1 MISHLPRADETVG
14 REAPAAELH
23 GDVAKRCIRAT
34 PFCWHDPATLARR
47 QFILGTWLLRGEVT
61 AIIAPGGSGKTTF
74 ETALAV
80 SLASGVD
87 FFCRQLH
94 EGALRVWCWNLED
107 DLEELQRQFAAA
119 TLQHGLSAN
128 DIADRLFVD
137 GMDKALCTAIETPN
151 GVQLVKPVFEALV
164 EEIKHHKIDVLMIDP
179 LVSSHAIGE
188 NDNRAIDAVAKAW
201 KRVAQECRCAIVLV
215 HHTRKTGG
223 NAITV
228 EDARGASALLGAVRI
243 ALTLNPMREDEA
255 SRFGIADPAERR
267 SLVRVDMG
275 KSNRSPAESAFWF
288 KLVSVDLGN
297 GEYPEPG
304 DRVAAAVKWNP
315 PDPSDGVST
324 RDIYKLQ
331 QAIAA
336 GEYAENAQSVR
347 WAGYVVAQVL
357 GLDTDDHA
365 HKARIKSLLKILI
378 ERGALKVERRWNTTK
393 ARPKP
398 FVIVGN
404 AVDPATLPALQT
416 GVGAGGE
423 VGKPDPIQPPH
434 PTFIGRG
441 GGGGGV
447 GRHIA
452 GEVG

>member
-1 MISHLPRADETVG
+1 MGVSMSDYPPRADETVG
-14 REAPAAELH
+14 RETPTTEIH
-23 GDVAKRCIRAT
+23 GDVFERCIRAT
-34 PFCWHDPATLARR
+34 PFSWHDPATLARR
-47 QFILGTWLLRGEVT
+47 QFILGKWLLRGEVT

-80 SLASGVD
+80 SSASGVD
-87 FFCRQLH
+87 IFSRRLP

-107 DLEELQRQFAAA
+107 DREELQRQFTAAC
-119 TLQHGLSAN
+119 LLHGLSAD

-137 GMDKALCTAIETPN
+137 GMDKALCTATETPN
-151 GVQLVKPVFEALV
+151 GAHLVEPVFEALV
-164 EEIKHHKIDVLMIDP
+164 DEIKRRKIDVLMIDP

-223 NAITV
+223 NAVTV

-255 SRFGIADPAERR
+255 LRFGIVDPVERR

-297 GEYPEPG
+297 GEYSEPG
-304 DRVAAAVKWNP
+304 DSVAAAVKWNP
-315 PDPSDGVST
+315 PDPFDGLST
-324 RDIYKLQ
+324 RDLYNVQ

-336 GEYAENAQSVR
+336 GEYAENAQATR
-347 WAGYVVAQVL
+347 WVGHVVAEVL
-357 GLDTDDHA
+357 GLDTGDPAD
-365 HKARIKSLLKILI
+365 KARIKSLLKTWITSDV
-378 ERGALKVERRWNTTK
+378 LKVEHRWNTK
-393 ARPKP
+393 KGRNEPL
-398 FVIVGN
+398 VIVGN
-404 AVDPATLPALQT
+404 PVDPSTIPTL
-416 GVGAGGE
+416 
-423 VGKPDPIQPPH
+423 
-434 PTFIGRG
+434 
-441 GGGGGV
+441 
-447 GRHIA
+447 
-452 GEVG
+452 

>member
-1 MISHLPRADETVG
+1 MISHHPRADETVG
-14 REAPAAELH
+14 REAPAAELR
-23 GDVAKRCIRAT
+23 GDVAERCIRAT

-47 QFILGTWLLRGEVT
+47 HFILGTWLLRGEVT

-188 NDNRAIDAVAKAW
+188 NDNRAIDVVAKAW

-255 SRFGIADPAERR
+255 SRFGITDPAERR

-275 KSNRSPAESAFWF
+275 KSNRSVAESAFWF

-304 DRVAAAVKWNP
+304 DSVAAAVKWNP
-315 PDPSDGVST
+315 PDPLDGLST
-324 RDIYKLQ
+324 RDLYNVQ
-331 QAIAA
+331 QAIGR
-336 GEYAENAQSVR
+336 GEYAESHQSDR
-347 WAGYVVAQVL
+347 WVGKVVAEEL
-357 GLDTDDHA
+357 GLDVNVDVD
-365 HKARIKSLLKILI
+365 KARIRSLLKTWKS
-378 ERGALKVERRWNTTK
+378 EGALKVERRWETKKSRNT
-393 ARPKP
+393 P

-404 AVDPATLPALQT
+404 PVDPTTLPTL
-416 GVGAGGE
+416 
-423 VGKPDPIQPPH
+423 
-434 PTFIGRG
+434 
-441 GGGGGV
+441 
-447 GRHIA
+447 
-452 GEVG
+452 